1 MLREIARK
9 IKTIF
14 MGMFLYVSILFHGS
28 GLV

>member
-1 MLREIARK
+1 MIREIARK

-14 MGMFLYVSILFHGS
+14 MGMVLYVSVLVYGC